1 VGNVDKVDAFV
12 GMVSEPHVNGKE
24 LGPLQLAIWTKQFE
38 ALRDGDRF
46 FYAHDSYLTTILRT
60 WGVDY
65 RHTLAEIVA
74 LNTDS
79 TTQPNSFSVDGLG

>member
-1 VGNVDKVDAFV
+1 MASMD
-12 GMVSEPHVNGKE
+12 
-24 LGPLQLAIWTKQFE
+24 
-38 ALRDGDRF
+38 F
-46 FYAHDSYLTTILRT
+46 FRTTILRR

-79 TTQPNSFSVDGLG
+79 TTQPFSFSVDGLG